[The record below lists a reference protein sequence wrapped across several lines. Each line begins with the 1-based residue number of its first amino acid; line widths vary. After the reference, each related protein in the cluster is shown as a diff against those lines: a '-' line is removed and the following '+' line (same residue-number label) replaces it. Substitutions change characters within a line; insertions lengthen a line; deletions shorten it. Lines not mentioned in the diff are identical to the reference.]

1 MAILFRYTM
10 PHGKIAQ
17 ISGVP
22 QVHHAKGSD
31 FEHDGHATAGHH
43 IPHEM
48 QAERDVKKMT
58 GKVY

>member
-10 PHGKIAQ
+10 PHGKIEQ

-22 QVHHAKGSD
+22 QVRHARGSD

>member
-1 MAILFRYTM
+1 M
-10 PHGKIAQ
+10 PHRKIAE

-22 QVHHAKGSD
+22 QVHHARGSD

-48 QAERDVKKMT
+48 QAERDVRKMT